1 MLSSERLSGTGFYP
15 HEARVEFDRRAF
27 RSVQHIDL
35 LKGAVLADPFEEL
48 ARSGPAGLWMPFTA
62 DRGVAVS
69 PQNKAY
75 ACPFPR
81 RTSRHKTGGPKRA
94 RVLADAD
101 IIKVLAHVE
110 ASNSP
115 ASDRAK
121 VLLSCKA
128 GLRAGE
134 IAELR
139 RHAFTDA
146 RGKVGSCLTVYSSKT
161 GSTREVPIH
170 PMLRDAL
177 DRLIT
182 AHPRTDRVA
191 FNARHGRIRPQNAKS
206 VTVWFLRLYRELGL
220 MGCSS
225 HSGRRTFATRAARA
239 CGAHHASLAD
249 VQRLL
254 GHSQLTST
262 ECYLDFSAGTEALV
276 HAI

>member
-1 MLSSERLSGTGFYP
+1 MQNFETLSGAGFSP
-15 HEARVEFDRRAF
+15 HEARDEFDRIAF
-27 RSVQHIDL
+27 RSVQHIDVPED
-35 LKGAVLADPFEEL
+35 AMLAGQFAD
-48 ARSGPAGLWMPFTA
+48 RGGTGPAGLWMPFTV
-62 DRGVAVS
+62 DRGPAMS
-69 PQNKAY
+69 PRSKAY

-81 RTSRHKTGGPKRA
+81 RTPRHRSGGPKRA

-110 ASNSP
+110 TSNSP

-146 RGKVGSCLTVYSSKT
+146 QGNVGSCLTVYSSKT

-191 FNARHGRIRPQNAKS
+191 FSARHGRIRPQNAKS